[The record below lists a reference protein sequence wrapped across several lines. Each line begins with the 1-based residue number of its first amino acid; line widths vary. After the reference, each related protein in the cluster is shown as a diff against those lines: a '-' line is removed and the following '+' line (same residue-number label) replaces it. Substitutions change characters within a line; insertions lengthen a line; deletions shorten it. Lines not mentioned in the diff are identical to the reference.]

1 VKKPVVTVV
10 GSFAVGLTMRTQRM
24 PVFGE
29 TLVGSQFDMG
39 PGGKGSNQAVAAA
52 RLGAE
57 SHFVGIIG
65 SDALGKIARDLYA
78 QEGVQ
83 ADHLADTK
91 TKPTGVGFI
100 IVNPDGRNGI
110 ILDMGANELIDRQ
123 FVRNA
128 EDVIARSDVVLAVLE
143 IPLEA
148 AAEAMALGRKNG
160 VKTILNPA
168 PAAPLPDEMLR
179 VIDLIT
185 PNETELRIL
194 LGLAPDD
201 AAPTRELALAL
212 QKKFGVTVIVTQGE
226 SGMTLIDGRGV
237 SQFNA
242 IPVEVVDTTGAGD
255 AFTAALAVSLAEKRD
270 LHAAIRFAGCNG
282 ALACTKYGVI
292 PSLALRSDVDRLFS
306 THFGR
311 NKAHA
316 ISGTAH

>member
-1 VKKPVVTVV
+1 VKRPVVTVV

-65 SDALGKIARDLYA
+65 SDALGKIARELYV
-78 QEGVQ
+78 QEGVHS
-83 ADHLADTK
+83 DHLAESK

-100 IVNPDGRNGI
+100 IVNPEGRNGI

-123 FVRNA
+123 FVRNS
-128 EDVIARSDVVLAVLE
+128 EEIIARSDAVLAVLE

-148 AAEAMALGRKNG
+148 AAEAMAVGRKYG
-160 VKTILNPA
+160 IKTILNPA
-168 PAAPLPDEMLR
+168 PAAPLPDEVLR

-194 LGLAPDD
+194 MGLPPDD
-201 AAPTRELALAL
+201 AASTRELALDL

-226 SGMTLIDGRGV
+226 AGMTLVDRSGV
-237 SQFNA
+237 SQFDA
-242 IPVEVVDTTGAGD
+242 VPVDVVDTTGAGD
-255 AFTAALAVSLAEKRD
+255 AFTAALAVALAEKRD
-270 LHAAIRFAGCNG
+270 LPTAIRFAGCNG

-292 PSLALRSDVDRLFS
+292 PSLAVRSDVDRLFS
-306 THFGR
+306 THFTR
-311 NKAHA
+311 ALSPQ
-316 ISGTAH
+316 IT